1 MLLQPVVGCDYCPKK
16 HQDQCTWALE
26 EAVDGVKMPRK
37 HKMHIAMWSGHKWHA
52 ELGAAARR
60 QKSLRMRRADEGLR

>member
-1 MLLQPVVGCDYCPKK
+1 M
-16 HQDQCTWALE
+16 
-26 EAVDGVKMPRK
+26 DGVKMPRK